1 MAASASGT
9 VERGG
14 VEATEA
20 AWAAH
25 GRSHLSATD
34 VAVLAR
40 ATKNGSKNG
49 SRSGSRRGSGGA
61 PHRRPGR

>member
-1 MAASASGT
+1 MAASASGA

-25 GRSHLSATD
+25 GRSHLSVTD

-40 ATKNGSKNG
+40 ATKNGSK
-49 SRSGSRRGSGGA
+49 SGSKCARRQLST
-61 PHRRPGR
+61 